1 MARFR
6 FSLENILNIKEK
18 LEEQA
23 KNEFGQANARLFREQ
38 EKLEAVIL
46 RSSEARQKLK
56 MALCETLSVTDIR
69 RREEA
74 VEILKF
80 YVVQQQLTVKRCE
93 KEVEIAREKLNEA
106 IKERKIFEKLKEKA
120 FDEFMQEE
128 NRKEQRTVDELMS
141 YKHGAKAENA

>member
-6 FSLENILNIKEK
+6 FSLENILNIKKK

-38 EKLEAVIL
+38 EKLEAVSL
-46 RSSEARQKLK
+46 RSWEVRQKLK

-80 YVVQQQLTVKRCE
+80 YVVQQQLAVKRCE

-106 IKERKIFEKLKEKA
+106 MKERKIFEKLKEKA

>member
-1 MARFR
+1 MARFQ
-6 FSLENILNIKEK
+6 FPLENILNVKKK
-18 LEEQA
+18 LEKQA

-46 RSSEARQKLK
+46 RSGEARQKLK
-56 MALCETLSVTDIR
+56 AALSETLSVTEIR

-80 YVVQQQLTVKRCE
+80 YVLQQQLAVKRRE

-106 IKERKIFEKLKEKA
+106 MKERKIYEKLKEKA
-120 FDEFMQEE
+120 FDEFMREE
-128 NRKEQRTVDELMS
+128 NRKEQRAVDELMS